1 MNRTLLLILVF
12 SGSLC
17 SFSSL
22 VGQQDSSIPEPF
34 RGHDPASTYSIK
46 YDDLDAMLKASV
58 IDVGR
63 STRKKAEPVPATTGT
78 RMKSSVKRATVNE
91 GNRFRFEAFVEDDE
105 LRAMLGSMRK
115 SLESIPGQA
124 PLELFSRDEQLAYW
138 LNLYNI
144 TLLDE
149 IVAIYPERSLK
160 KFLIGRKSIL
170 AKKIVKVA
178 GTELSLDDIQH
189 TILRQNYN
197 NDPLLVYGLYQ
208 GIIGG
213 PNIRKRAYT
222 GENVYRNLA
231 DNAAEFINSNR
242 GSEVQRSSVFHVSG
256 LYERNS
262 AWFPD
267 FQADL
272 RNHMLAFITGDER
285 EALQTA
291 TKIKPD
297 ISDWSVTDLYGSYRD
312 VGGSFATNKA
322 AMLDAVQA
330 STMVDYQV
338 ISTNFSDPSGMVIAK
353 APGPG
358 RFSPELMA
366 HLKEIKVKEQA
377 AYLEKGGVV
386 TVEELGQAP
395 EEPREDGGGNN

>member
-1 MNRTLLLILVF
+1 MNRQLLLIFAL

-17 SFSSL
+17 SAGIL
-22 VGQQDSSIPEPF
+22 LAQPNAAVPEPF
-34 RGHDPASTYSIK
+34 QGHDPASTYTIN
-46 YDDLDAMLKASV
+46 YEDLDAMLKASV

-91 GNRFRFEAFVEDDE
+91 GNRFRFEAFAEDDD
-105 LRAMLGSMRK
+105 LRALLGEMRK
-115 SLESIPGQA
+115 SLQNIPAQA

-138 LNLYNI
+138 LNLYNV

-160 KFLIGRKSIL
+160 KFLTGKKSIL
-170 AKKIVKVA
+170 AKKILTVA
-178 GTELSLDDIQH
+178 GIELSLDDIQH
-189 TILRQNYN
+189 TILGQNYDR
-197 NDPLLVYGLYQ
+197 DPLIMYGLYQ
-208 GIIGG
+208 GVIGG

-231 DNAAEFINSNR
+231 DNAAEFVNSNR
-242 GSEVQRSSVFHVSG
+242 GSEAGRTSVFHVSN
-256 LYERNS
+256 LYERN
-262 AWFPD
+262 AACFPD

-272 RNHMLAFITGDER
+272 SEHLMAFVTGYER
-285 EALQTA
+285 EALKTA
-291 TKIKPD
+291 GKIKPD

-338 ISTNFSDPSGMVIAK
+338 ISTNFSDPSGMVIGK
-353 APGPG
+353 APGPS
-358 RFSPELMA
+358 RFSPELLA
-366 HLKEIKVKEQA
+366 HLTEIKMKEEA
-377 AYLEKGGVV
+377 AYIEKGGTV

-395 EEPREDGGGNN
+395 EPANPELRQEQ